1 MIAFRD
7 SESGPPFRQA
17 STYVP
22 ATGAPDDDDV
32 PRRPRPCV
40 GVVMLRLEDFRFVDD
55 VGIQFEVREQVVRDS
70 PRDRHCA
77 VRQDAPGCD
86 DFEPSWR
93 LQDRIWTRGALWCR
107 WRLGGGGGGGGEDLR
122 GDIAGD
128 LVRTDGFC

>member
-22 ATGAPDDDDV
+22 ATGAPNDDDV
-32 PRRPRPCV
+32 PRPRPCV
-40 GVVMLRLEDFRFVDD
+40 DVVMLRLEDFRFVND
-55 VGIQFEVREQVVRDS
+55 VGIQLEVREQVVRDS

-77 VRQDAPGCD
+77 VRQDASGRD

-93 LQDRIWTRGALWCR
+93 TQDRIWTRGALWCR
-107 WRLGGGGGGGGEDLR
+107 WRLGGSGSGEDLPWGHR
-122 GDIAGD
+122 G
-128 LVRTDGFC
+128 